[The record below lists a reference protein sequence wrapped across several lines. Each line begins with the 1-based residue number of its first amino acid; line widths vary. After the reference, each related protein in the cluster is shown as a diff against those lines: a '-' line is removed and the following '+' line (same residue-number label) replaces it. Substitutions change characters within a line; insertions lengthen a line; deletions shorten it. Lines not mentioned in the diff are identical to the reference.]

1 MIEKLQ
7 DLERE
12 LNKEIDYKNNFQDEF
27 VQVKK
32 QIKDIENVL
41 ELSIEEI
48 NDKEQRIQKL

>member
-12 LNKEIDYKNNFQDEF
+12 LNKERDNKSNFQDEF

-48 NDKEQRIQKL
+48 SDKGQRIQKL

>member
-12 LNKEIDYKNNFQDEF
+12 LNKERDNKSNFQDEF

-32 QIKDIENVL
+32 QIKDVENVL
-41 ELSIEEI
+41 ELSIEKI

>member
-7 DLERE
+7 DLEKE
-12 LNKEIDYKNNFQDEF
+12 LNKERDYKSNFQDEF

>member
-1 MIEKLQ
+1 MIEKVQ

-12 LNKEIDYKNNFQDEF
+12 LNKERDIKSNFQDEF

>member
-1 MIEKLQ
+1 MIKKLQ

-12 LNKEIDYKNNFQDEF
+12 LNKERDNKSNFQDEF

>member
-12 LNKEIDYKNNFQDEF
+12 LNKERDYKSKFQDEF

>member
-12 LNKEIDYKNNFQDEF
+12 LNKERDIKSNFQDEF

>member
-12 LNKEIDYKNNFQDEF
+12 LNKEKDYKSNFQDEF

>member
-12 LNKEIDYKNNFQDEF
+12 LNKERDNKSNFQDEF

-32 QIKDIENVL
+32 QIKDIEYVL

>member
-1 MIEKLQ
+1 MIEKLK

-12 LNKEIDYKNNFQDEF
+12 LNKERDYKSNFQDEF

>member
-7 DLERE
+7 GLERE
-12 LNKEIDYKNNFQDEF
+12 LNKERDNKSNFQDEF

>member
-12 LNKEIDYKNNFQDEF
+12 LNKEIDYKSNFQDEF

>member
-1 MIEKLQ
+1 MIEKLK

-12 LNKEIDYKNNFQDEF
+12 LNKERDNKSNFQDEF

>member
-12 LNKEIDYKNNFQDEF
+12 LNKERDNKSNFQDEF
-27 VQVKK
+27 VQVMK

>member
-1 MIEKLQ
+1 MIEKVQ
-7 DLERE
+7 DLEGE
-12 LNKEIDYKNNFQDEF
+12 LNKERDNKSNFQDEF

>member
-12 LNKEIDYKNNFQDEF
+12 LNKERDYKSNFQDEF

-32 QIKDIENVL
+32 QIKDVENVL
-41 ELSIEEI
+41 ELSIEKI

>member
-7 DLERE
+7 DLERK
-12 LNKEIDYKNNFQDEF
+12 LNKERDNKSNFQDEF
-27 VQVKK
+27 VQIKK

>member
-7 DLERE
+7 GLERE
-12 LNKEIDYKNNFQDEF
+12 LNKERDYKSNFQDEF

-32 QIKDIENVL
+32 QIKDVENVL

>member
-12 LNKEIDYKNNFQDEF
+12 LNKERDKKSNFQDEF

>member
-12 LNKEIDYKNNFQDEF
+12 LNKERDYKSNFQDEF

>member
-12 LNKEIDYKNNFQDEF
+12 LNKERDNKSNFQDEL

-32 QIKDIENVL
+32 QIKDIENAL

>member
-12 LNKEIDYKNNFQDEF
+12 LNKERDNKSNFQDEF

-32 QIKDIENVL
+32 QIKDVENVL

>member
-12 LNKEIDYKNNFQDEF
+12 LNKEIDYKSNFQDEF

-41 ELSIEEI
+41 ELSIKEI

>member
-12 LNKEIDYKNNFQDEF
+12 LNKERDYKSNFQDEF

-41 ELSIEEI
+41 ELSIEEF
-48 NDKEQRIQKL
+48 NDKEQRIQKF

>member
-7 DLERE
+7 GLERE
-12 LNKEIDYKNNFQDEF
+12 LNKERDYKSNFQDEF

>member
-12 LNKEIDYKNNFQDEF
+12 LNKERDNKSNFQDEF

-32 QIKDIENVL
+32 WIKDIENVL

>member
-1 MIEKLQ
+1 MIEKVQ

-12 LNKEIDYKNNFQDEF
+12 LNKERDNKSNFQDEF